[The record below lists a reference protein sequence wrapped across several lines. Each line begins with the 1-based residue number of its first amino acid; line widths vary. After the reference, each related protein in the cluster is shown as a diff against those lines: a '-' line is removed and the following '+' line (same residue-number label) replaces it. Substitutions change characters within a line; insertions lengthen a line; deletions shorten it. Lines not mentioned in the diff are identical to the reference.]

1 MANYYFYF
9 YDASVTVVS
18 PLVPCPA
25 PISALVSGLWG
36 AKQNCNYGVQQLDSP
51 AAPHLH
57 TAALQHC
64 RGMLPQPAAK
74 CSPVSRCRTQ
84 SLQMVFTADTD
95 LTHNN
100 VRFNILELLIK
111 DINYKIISGR
121 PFLDWMKG
129 FQHPAALLGIIQLYK
144 HCIWCYRGWS
154 WCCWN
159 ILR

>member
-25 PISALVSGLWG
+25 VHLWSLRCKAKLQLWSAADPLTCST
-36 AKQNCNYGVQQLDSP
+36 AP
-51 AAPHLH
+51 AHCS

-100 VRFNILELLIK
+100 VRFNILELMIK

-144 HCIWCYRGWS
+144 HCI
-154 WCCWN
+154 
-159 ILR
+159 

>member
-1 MANYYFYF
+1 MHL
-9 YDASVTVVS
+9 S
-18 PLVPCPA
+18 PSCLHWFLA
-25 PISALVSGLWG
+25 LLSISALVSGLWG
-36 AKQNCNYGVQQLDSP
+36 AKQNCNYGVQQLHSP

-57 TAALQHC
+57 TAALQR

-111 DINYKIISGR
+111 DINYKIISGC
-121 PFLDWMKG
+121 PFSRLDEG
-129 FQHPAALLGIIQLYK
+129 FSACSSAPWDLQLYK

>member
-1 MANYYFYF
+1 MHL
-9 YDASVTVVS
+9 S
-18 PLVPCPA
+18 PSCLRWFLALLPPLLWSLRCKA
-25 PISALVSGLWG
+25 ELQLWSA
-36 AKQNCNYGVQQLDSP
+36 
-51 AAPHLH
+51 AAPLTCSTAPAHCS
-57 TAALQHC
+57 TAALQR

-144 HCIWCYRGWS
+144 HCI
-154 WCCWN
+154 
-159 ILR
+159 